1 MRVRHDRAGLSYIG
15 PLADFGELD
24 EAEPEAP
31 AAPDAALFVKPITT
45 RPALPWD
52 QARAA
57 ALEARLNSP
66 LPIAELAWQLRR
78 LEPWRPGAPGRYAAI
93 YARRD
98 DVREGLTATADLD
111 GRAIQVQ
118 FPTPG
123 KRREQAR
130 RLAVVGTLAGIA
142 AFLLVSTIISVFAV
156 RARVGAEL
164 EALELAT
171 VRRLEQVRV
180 QKSLQAQSQ
189 AIAEAGL
196 TQRRASRVL
205 GDLAWASR
213 NRAADADI
221 EGFVWEG
228 DLFAVEVRGDASPFT
243 AADRKIERSNSPVRP
258 GVWLWGVSAADADGG
273 TITP

>member
-15 PLADFGELD
+15 PLADFGE
-24 EAEPEAP
+24 PEELESVAD
-31 AAPDAALFVKPITT
+31 AAPDVPLFVKPVTT

-66 LPIAELAWQLRR
+66 LPIEELAWQLRR
-78 LEPWRPGAPGRYAAI
+78 LDRWKPGAPGRYAAI

-98 DVREGLTATADLD
+98 DVREGLTAVADLD
-111 GRAIQVQ
+111 GRAIAVQ

-123 KRREQAR
+123 KRQEQAR
-130 RLAVVGTLAGIA
+130 RLALVGTLAGIA
-142 AFLLVSTIISVFAV
+142 AFLLVSTAISVFAA
-156 RARVGAEL
+156 RARASAEL
-164 EALELAT
+164 EALELTTA
-171 VRRLEQVRV
+171 RRLEQVRV

-189 AIAEAGL
+189 AISQAGL

-205 GDLAWASR
+205 NDLAWASR
-213 NRAADADI
+213 NKAADADV

-228 DLFAVEVRGDASPFT
+228 DIFAVEARSDASPFAAT
-243 AADRKIERSNSPVRP
+243 ADRKVERSNSPVRP
-258 GVWLWGVSAADADGG
+258 GVWLWGVSAPEGG
-273 TITP
+273 EASAP